1 MKSKD
6 WNSKKSLSYHARPSF
21 FWYDNDIDLKAC
33 FLVTRVNC
41 NRRMDLTT
49 IKKQIEMGM
58 IRTTERFQR
67 DMMLMFTNALM
78 YNNSDQDIYH
88 MAMEMYKDVMVHIEV
103 QILSQFWK

>member
-1 MKSKD
+1 
-6 WNSKKSLSYHARPSF
+6 
-21 FWYDNDIDLKAC
+21 
-33 FLVTRVNC
+33 
-41 NRRMDLTT
+41 MDLTT

-103 QILSQFWK
+103 HILVHISRLLLRLFCMCSISVDYKLIYQLFQHSVIGYRLYVR